1 MEVFD
6 CGTKI
11 VSGAGAVSH
20 LARFHAKRLFL
31 VTDPFFYQN
40 GTAQRIAAE
49 SKAEQV
55 QIFHEIRPDP
65 TVELAAEGTSKL
77 KSFKPDLIVALGGGS
92 AIDTAKAMCYF
103 AGDEVKFVAIPTTSG
118 SGSEVTNFSV
128 LSHGQVKYPLI
139 HQKLQPNVA
148 IIAEELVQTLP
159 PKLVAEGGFD
169 VLSHALEAVAATKG
183 TDLSQAL
190 ATDAFCTVFS
200 NLTASYRGDTRVRGA
215 VHLAST
221 MAGIAFSQA
230 GLGVCHALAHS
241 LGGIFHLPHGMLNA
255 ILLPEVLSLNGAA
268 AGSAYGKLA
277 GRAGIGASSDT
288 MSVRNLR
295 NALLRLRKELHL
307 PATLQE
313 AGVSSGKLAE
323 NMEEIL
329 DTAMKDPCM
338 QTNPVKADRGQLRR
352 LLEAVAGRG

>member
-1 MEVFD
+1 MQEFY
-6 CGTKI
+6 CKTKI
-11 VSGAGAVSH
+11 ISGANA
-20 LARFHAKRLFL
+20 LDWLNTQRCRQLLL
-31 VTDPFFYQN
+31 VTDPYFQRS
-40 GTAQRIAAE
+40 GLAQTIAGRVQ
-49 SKAEQV
+49 AEQKE
-55 QIFHEIRPDP
+55 IFAGVKPDP
-65 TVELAAEGTSKL
+65 TVELAAEGTAL
-77 KSFKPDLIVALGGGS
+77 MRQLQPDLLMALGGGS

-103 AGDEVKFVAIPTTSG
+103 AGDGVKFVAIPTTSG

-128 LSHGQVKYPLI
+128 LTHGQVKYPLI
-139 HQKLQPNVA
+139 HKKMQPDVA

-295 NALLRLRKELHL
+295 NALIRLRKELHL

>member
-1 MEVFD
+1 MQEFY
-6 CGTKI
+6 CKTKI
-11 VSGAGAVSH
+11 ISGENA
-20 LARFHAKRLFL
+20 LDWLNTQRCQRLLL
-31 VTDPFFYQN
+31 VTDPYFQQN
-40 GTAQRIAAE
+40 GLAQTIAGRVQ
-49 SKAEQV
+49 AEQRE
-55 QIFHEIRPDP
+55 IFAGVKPDP
-65 TVELAAEGTSKL
+65 TVELAAEGTARMRQL
-77 KSFKPDLIVALGGGS
+77 QPDLLIALGGGS
-92 AIDTAKAMCYF
+92 AIDTAKAMCHF
-103 AGDEVKFVAIPTTSG
+103 AGDRVKFVAIPTTSG

-128 LSHGQVKYPLI
+128 LTHGQVKYPLI

-169 VLSHALEAVAATKG
+169 VLSHALEAIAATKA
-183 TDLSQAL
+183 DEISRAL
-190 ATDAFCTVFS
+190 GEAAFCTAFTH
-200 NLTASYRGDTRVRGA
+200 LRASHGGDTRVRGA

-230 GLGVCHALAHS
+230 GLGACHALAHS
-241 LGGIFHLPHGMLNA
+241 LGGLFHLPHGMLNA
-255 ILLPEVLSLNGAA
+255 ILLPEVISLNGAA

-295 NALLRLRKELHL
+295 NALIRLRKELNL

-313 AGVSSGKLAE
+313 AGVSSGRLAQ

-329 DTAMKDPCM
+329 DAAMKDPCM